1 MWSALVFLAGMI
13 FLRMASKDMNKKAA
27 ERRRQ
32 SKNRVVRNTS
42 RNAGRSIPSR
52 QRTGH
57 SQRPNSFRYT
67 QPRRPVRQEPAI
79 RSSIQHQVRPVRTVL
94 SA

>member
-13 FLRMASKDMNKKAA
+13 FLRMASKDMEKKAA

-32 SKNRVVRNTS
+32 SKNRVGRNTS
-42 RNAGRSIPSR
+42 RSAGRSIPPR
-52 QRTGH
+52 QRPGH
-57 SQRPNSFRYT
+57 SQRPNSVRYT
-67 QPRRPVRQEPAI
+67 QPRRPVRQEQVI
-79 RSSIQHQVRPVRTVL
+79 RSSIQRQVRPVRTVL